1 MNTFNQSETIR
12 KYLKENAGVRIYR
25 DGIRVYNYG
34 EPGNDWMGLD
44 IGRTNNPSS
53 KFSNN
58 TILGA
63 FSLDLKTSTGLQEKT
78 NREGFDEN
86 EIYEHFKDLCYN
98 IVNDFAIKA
107 QRDLSLIHISEP
119 TRP

>member
-63 FSLDLKTSTGLQEKT
+63 FSLDLKTSTGLQEKQI
-78 NREGFDEN
+78 E
-86 EIYEHFKDLCYN
+86 
-98 IVNDFAIKA
+98 
-107 QRDLSLIHISEP
+107 RDLMKMKYTNILKTYVIIL
-119 TRP
+119 